1 MSNVAQQ
8 IIETSLC
15 LLDACL
21 LTGTAGNISARCS
34 DGESVLITPSAR
46 DYRSLTEQDLVR
58 VHLALAKAEG
68 RWKPSSEWRLHLTI
82 YRARPDV
89 NAIIHHHGI
98 WASMVAVA
106 RKTIP
111 VLIDEAAD
119 IGPIPTAPYAPSGSA
134 ELAEA
139 VAGELTKGSNAV
151 LLANHG
157 AVAVGQ
163 DLGEAMDRALQ
174 VERLAK
180 IYIGAEVLGGAHPL
194 DEAAVRRSQQFL
206 QDYRA
211 ARAVHEPGL

>member
-1 MSNVAQQ
+1 MLNIAQQ
-8 IIETSLC
+8 IIDIGLR
-15 LLDACL
+15 LLDARL

-58 VHLALAKAEG
+58 VHLVSAKAEG
-68 RWKPSSEWRLHLTI
+68 RWRPSSEWQLHAAT
-82 YRARPDV
+82 YRTRTDV
-89 NAIIHHHGI
+89 NAIIHHHGT

-139 VAGELTKGSNAV
+139 VARELAKGSNAV

-163 DLGEAMDRALQ
+163 DLAEALDRALQ

-180 IYIGAEVLGGAHPL
+180 IYVGAEVLGGAQPL
-194 DEAAVRRSQQFL
+194 DQTAIRRSQEFIHNYHADRVSL
-206 QDYRA
+206 L
-211 ARAVHEPGL
+211 HE